1 MRHRFI
7 RYERGD
13 GEKAFTEFFRTV
25 STTGRPVLIELE
37 GHEGVA
43 LCLVIEAST
52 QGFAAR
58 ILDAPDREARARTH
72 WVERERVVR
81 VYRGPQL
88 NG

>member
-1 MRHRFI
+1 MQRFFI

-13 GEKAFTEFFRTV
+13 GDAAFTEVFRTAC
-25 STTGRPVLIELE
+25 TTGRPILVELE
-37 GHEGVA
+37 GQESAA
-43 LCLVIEAST
+43 LCLVTEANA

-58 ILDAPDREARARTH
+58 ILDASDREARARTH

-81 VYRGPQL
+81 VYRGPLL